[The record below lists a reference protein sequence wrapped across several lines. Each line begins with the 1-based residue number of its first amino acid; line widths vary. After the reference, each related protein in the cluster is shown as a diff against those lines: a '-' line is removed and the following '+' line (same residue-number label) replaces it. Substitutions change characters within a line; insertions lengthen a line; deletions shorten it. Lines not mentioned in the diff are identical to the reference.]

1 MKNIKRT
8 SDLVKAILKEEPKA
22 RDSFPYL
29 YYMVCL
35 AKNPK
40 ALGMPFA
47 QVIMNL
53 KSLNLPPFESVRRA
67 RQKLQSAYPELAG
80 TDNVEAFRSENQ
92 NIVKGY
98 AKAVNV

>member
-35 AKNPK
+35 SKNPRV
-40 ALGMPFA
+40 LGMPFG

-53 KSLNLPPFESVRRA
+53 NTLNLPPFESVRRS
-67 RQKLQSAYPELAG
+67 RQKLQRAYPELAG
-80 TDNVEAFRSENQ
+80 SDEVEAQ
-92 NIVKGY
+92 
-98 AKAVNV
+98 KAVNEAIVKDYARAVNI

>member
-8 SDLVKAILKEEPKA
+8 SDLVKAILEEEPKA

-40 ALGMPFA
+40 VLGMPFA

-53 KSLNLPPFESVRRA
+53 NSLNLPPFESVRRS
-67 RQKLQSAYPELAG
+67 RQKLQSAYPELASS
-80 TDNVEAFRSENQ
+80 DEVEAQ
-92 NIVKGY
+92 
-98 AKAVNV
+98 KAVNEAIVKDYARAVNV

>member
-8 SDLVKAILKEEPKA
+8 SDLVKAILEEEPKA

-40 ALGMPFA
+40 VLGMPFA

-53 KSLNLPPFESVRRA
+53 NSLNLPPFESVIRS

-80 TDNVEAFRSENQ
+80 SDEVEAQKAVNEA
-92 NIVKGY
+92 IVKSY

>member
-8 SDLVKAILKEEPKA
+8 SDLVKEILMEEPEA
-22 RDSFPYL
+22 RNSDMYL

-35 AKNPK
+35 KTDARI
-40 ALGMPFA
+40 LGKPFA

>member
-40 ALGMPFA
+40 VLGMPFA

-53 KSLNLPPFESVRRA
+53 NSLNLPPFESVRRS
-67 RQKLQSAYPELAG
+67 RQKLQSAYPELASS
-80 TDNVEAFRSENQ
+80 DEVEAQ
-92 NIVKGY
+92 
-98 AKAVNV
+98 KAVNEEIVKNYARAVNV

>member
-53 KSLNLPPFESVRRA
+53 NSLNLPPFESVRRS
-67 RQKLQSAYPELAG
+67 RQKLQSAYPELASS
-80 TDNVEAFRSENQ
+80 DEVEAQKAVNEE
-92 NIVKGY
+92 IVKNY

>member
-53 KSLNLPPFESVRRA
+53 NSLNLPPFESVRRS
-67 RQKLQSAYPELAG
+67 RQRLQAAYPELAG
-80 TDNVEAFRSENQ
+80 SDEVVAQ
-92 NIVKGY
+92 
-98 AKAVNV
+98 KAVNEAIVRDYARAVDV